1 MKILHIAVHMGAGA
15 GKAISGIALSDKA
28 NEHNIILLDEPEKY
42 DHIKRCEQNGISVK
56 VCPTAEEERE
66 AVSKADVIVVSWW
79 HHPLTYRTLMNIA
92 DIPSRLLLWCHVN
105 GLYYPELNPAFISC
119 FDACMFT
126 SKISF
131 QNERWSTQEKTEI
144 YEKTTLVYGMG
155 DFQPEKFP
163 QKTDYKVKQG
173 KMRVGYVG
181 SLDYAKMHPDFTGWI
196 KAAIEK
202 NKDISFE
209 LAGDVTSELRHDVM
223 EQGLS
228 DCVNFLGFREN
239 VKELLTQWDAF
250 IYLLNPCNFAT
261 TENALLE
268 AMACGLPVVAS
279 SGAVE
284 RSIVEDGKDGMLAGD
299 GESFAAQLDRLVKSY
314 ELRKT
319 LGQGA
324 RADIIRKYD
333 IRENILRF
341 DSVVWNIASRDKKL
355 HDFKKV
361 LGEEPFN
368 WFLSGCG
375 AEDAKKIGYLSAVD
389 QSSADF
395 EEVRKGVA
403 SLEGIFK
410 GKAKASVSQYSE
422 YFPDDRRLKNLTSII
437 TSIQEMSI

>member
-1 MKILHIAVHMGAGA
+1 MKILHIAAHMGAGA
-15 GKAISGIALSDKA
+15 GKAISGIALSDKV

-56 VCPTAEEERE
+56 VCPTAEEERD
-66 AVSKADVIVVSWW
+66 AVSKADVVVVNWW

-92 DIPSRLLLWCHVN
+92 NIPSRLVLWCHVN

-126 SKISF
+126 SKKSF
-131 QNERWSTQEKTEI
+131 ENERWGTKEKNEI
-144 YEKTTLVYGMG
+144 CEKSTLVYGMG

-163 QKTDYKVKQG
+163 QKNDYQVKQE

-181 SLDYAKMHPDFTGWI
+181 SLDYAKIHPDFTGWL
-196 KAAIEK
+196 KAVIEENK
-202 NKDISFE
+202 NICFE

-228 DCVNFLGFREN
+228 DYVNFLGFRED

-279 SGAVE
+279 GGDVE
-284 RSIVEDGKDGMLAGD
+284 RSIIDDGKDGMLAGD
-299 GESFAAQLDRLVKSY
+299 RESFAAQIDRLLKCY

-319 LGQGA
+319 LGKKA
-324 RADIIRKYD
+324 RVNIIRKYD
-333 IRENILRF
+333 VRENILRF
-341 DSVVWNIASRDKKL
+341 DSVVRNTTNGYKKL

-361 LGEEPFN
+361 LGDDPFD

-375 AEDAKKIGYLSAVD
+375 AEDAKKIGYLSALD

-395 EEVRKGVA
+395 EEVKSGVA

-410 GKAKASVSQYSE
+410 GKAKASVSQYSK
-422 YFPDDRRLKNLTSII
+422 YFPEDRKLKNLTSII
-437 TSIQEMSI
+437 KSNQEMSI